1 MQTRIGVGLDE
12 NTAMSPE
19 LLIQGAS
26 ASITLRRPD
35 VANKLMPEDLM
46 VMRRHID
53 EVNARPEVL
62 VLTLQAVGKH
72 FCSGY
77 DIGEIANS
85 QNEGSSFGEM
95 VDAIENCRTVTIA
108 AIQGGVFGGATDM
121 ALACD
126 FRVGGANSQM
136 FMPAARLGLHF
147 YASGLER
154 YVTRLGVDT
163 AKRLFLTCEK
173 LQAQAMKDCG
183 FLTDLVDGEDIAPR
197 VAQLQST
204 LAGMAPLALLGMK
217 KHLNAI
223 VRGAHD
229 QASIDAAVQAT
240 IESTDLEE
248 GGAAW
253 REKRQPQF
261 RGALSR
267 GSGFCQMRF
276 RKRLIPVQTA
286 GVGHG
291 FLVDHFVQ
299 RLAQQQLFDR

>member
-1 MQTRIGVGLDE
+1 
-12 NTAMSPE
+12 MSPE
-19 LLIQGAS
+19 LLIHGTR
-26 ASITLRRPD
+26 ASITLRRPE
-35 VANKLMPEDLM
+35 VANKLLPEDLITL
-46 VMRRHID
+46 RRQLD

-62 VLTLQAVGKH
+62 VLTLQGVGKH

-95 VDAIENCRTVTIA
+95 VDAIENCRAVTIA

-136 FMPAARLGLHF
+136 FMPAVRLGLHF

-163 AKRLFLTCEK
+163 AKRLFLTAEK
-173 LQAQAMKDCG
+173 LDAQAMKDCG
-183 FLTDLVDGEDIAPR
+183 FLTDLAEGVDISTRLEH
-197 VAQLQST
+197 LQTT

-223 VRGAHD
+223 ARGAHD
-229 QASIDAAVQAT
+229 RASIDAAVQTT
-240 IESTDLEE
+240 IESADLQE
-248 GGAAW
+248 GGSAW

-261 RGALSR
+261 TGR
-267 GSGFCQMRF
+267 
-276 RKRLIPVQTA
+276 
-286 GVGHG
+286 
-291 FLVDHFVQ
+291 
-299 RLAQQQLFDR
+299 

>member
-1 MQTRIGVGLDE
+1 
-12 NTAMSPE
+12 MSPE
-19 LLIQGAS
+19 LLIQGAC
-26 ASITLRRPD
+26 ASITLRRPE
-35 VANKLMPEDLM
+35 VANKLMPEDLI
-46 VMRRHID
+46 VLRRQLK
-53 EVNARPEVL
+53 EVNANPDVL

-95 VDAIENCRTVTIA
+95 VDAIENCRPVTIA

-126 FRVGGANSQM
+126 FRVGGSNSQM

-147 YASGLER
+147 YLSGLER
-154 YVTRLGVDT
+154 YVTRLGLDT
-163 AKRLFLTCEK
+163 AKRLFLSGEK

-183 FLTDLVDGEDIAPR
+183 FLTDLVAGSEISER
-197 VAQLQST
+197 VVQLQTT

-223 VRGAHD
+223 ARGVHD
-229 QASIDAAVQAT
+229 KASIDAAVQAS
-240 IESTDLEE
+240 IESADLKE

-253 REKRQPQF
+253 REKREPQF
-261 RGALSR
+261 TGR
-267 GSGFCQMRF
+267 
-276 RKRLIPVQTA
+276 
-286 GVGHG
+286 
-291 FLVDHFVQ
+291 
-299 RLAQQQLFDR
+299 

>member
-1 MQTRIGVGLDE
+1 
-12 NTAMSPE
+12 MSPE
-19 LLIQGAS
+19 LLIQGAC
-26 ASITLRRPD
+26 ASITLRRPE
-35 VANKLMPEDLM
+35 VANKLMPEDLI
-46 VMRRHID
+46 VLRRQLK
-53 EVNARPEVL
+53 EVNANPDVL
-62 VLTLQAVGKH
+62 VLTLQAAGKH

-95 VDAIENCRTVTIA
+95 VDAIENCRPVTIA

-126 FRVGGANSQM
+126 FRVGGSNSQM

-147 YASGLER
+147 YLSGLER

-163 AKRLFLTCEK
+163 AKRLFLSGEK

-183 FLTDLVDGEDIAPR
+183 FLTDLVVGPEISER
-197 VAQLQST
+197 VAQLQTT

-223 VRGAHD
+223 ARGVHD
-229 QASIDAAVQAT
+229 KASIDAAVQAT
-240 IESTDLEE
+240 IESADLKE

-253 REKRQPQF
+253 REKREPQF
-261 RGALSR
+261 TGR
-267 GSGFCQMRF
+267 
-276 RKRLIPVQTA
+276 
-286 GVGHG
+286 
-291 FLVDHFVQ
+291 
-299 RLAQQQLFDR
+299 

>member
-1 MQTRIGVGLDE
+1 
-12 NTAMSPE
+12 MSPE
-19 LLIQGAS
+19 LLIQGTC
-26 ASITLRRPD
+26 ASITLRRPE
-35 VANKLMPEDLM
+35 VANKLMPEDLITL
-46 VMRRHID
+46 RRQLD
-53 EVNARPEVL
+53 EVNANPAVL
-62 VLTLQAVGKH
+62 VLTLQGVGKH

-95 VDAIENCRTVTIA
+95 VDAIENCRAVTIA

-136 FMPAARLGLHF
+136 FMPAVRLGLHF

-163 AKRLFLTCEK
+163 AKRLFLTAEK
-173 LQAQAMKDCG
+173 LDAQAMKDCG
-183 FLTDLVDGEDIAPR
+183 FLTDLAEGSDISAR
-197 VAQLQST
+197 LEHLQTT

-223 VRGAHD
+223 ARGVHD
-229 QASIDAAVQAT
+229 RASIDAAVQAT
-240 IESTDLEE
+240 IESADLKE

-253 REKRQPQF
+253 REKRQ
-261 RGALSR
+261 ALFTGR
-267 GSGFCQMRF
+267 
-276 RKRLIPVQTA
+276 
-286 GVGHG
+286 
-291 FLVDHFVQ
+291 
-299 RLAQQQLFDR
+299 

>member
-1 MQTRIGVGLDE
+1 
-12 NTAMSPE
+12 MSPE
-19 LLIQGAS
+19 LLIQGAC
-26 ASITLRRPD
+26 ASITLRRPE
-35 VANKLMPEDLM
+35 VANKLMPEDLITL
-46 VMRRHID
+46 RRQLD
-53 EVNARPEVL
+53 EVNASPAVL
-62 VLTLQAVGKH
+62 VLTLQGVGKH

-95 VDAIENCRTVTIA
+95 VDAIENCRPVTIA

-126 FRVGGANSQM
+126 FRVGGSSSQM

-147 YASGLER
+147 YLTGLER

-163 AKRLFLTCEK
+163 AKRLFLMAEK
-173 LQAQAMKDCG
+173 LNAQAMKDCG
-183 FLTDLVDGEDIAPR
+183 FLTDLADGPDISAR
-197 VAQLQST
+197 MAQLQIT

-223 VRGAHD
+223 ARGVHD
-229 QASIDAAVQAT
+229 KAGIDAAVQAT
-240 IESTDLEE
+240 IESADLQE

-261 RGALSR
+261 TGR
-267 GSGFCQMRF
+267 
-276 RKRLIPVQTA
+276 
-286 GVGHG
+286 
-291 FLVDHFVQ
+291 
-299 RLAQQQLFDR
+299 

>member
-1 MQTRIGVGLDE
+1 MNE
-12 NTAMSPE
+12 NAAMSPE
-19 LLIQGAS
+19 LLIQGAR
-26 ASITLRRPD
+26 ASITLRRPE
-35 VANKLMPEDLM
+35 VANKLQPEDLI
-46 VMRRHID
+46 VLRRHLD
-53 EVNARPEVL
+53 EVNANPAVL
-62 VLTLQAVGKH
+62 VLTLQSVGKH

-95 VDAIENCRTVTIA
+95 VDAIENCRAVTIA

-147 YASGLER
+147 YASGMER

-183 FLTDLVDGEDIAPR
+183 FLTDLVDGADLCAHVE
-197 VAQLQST
+197 QLQTT
-204 LAGMAPLALLGMK
+204 LGGMAPLALLGRK
-217 KHLNAI
+217 KQLNAI
-223 VRGAHD
+223 ARGVHD
-229 QASIDAAVQAT
+229 RASIDAAVQAT
-240 IESTDLEE
+240 SESADLQE

-253 REKRQPQF
+253 REKRLPQF
-261 RGALSR
+261 KGR
-267 GSGFCQMRF
+267 
-276 RKRLIPVQTA
+276 
-286 GVGHG
+286 
-291 FLVDHFVQ
+291 
-299 RLAQQQLFDR
+299 

>member
-1 MQTRIGVGLDE
+1 
-12 NTAMSPE
+12 MSPE
-19 LLIQGAS
+19 LLIQGAR
-26 ASITLRRPD
+26 ASITLRRPE
-35 VANKLMPEDLM
+35 VANKLMPEDLITL
-46 VMRRHID
+46 RRQLD
-53 EVNARPEVL
+53 EVNANPQVL
-62 VLTLQAVGKH
+62 VLTLQGVGKH

-77 DIGEIANS
+77 DIGEIVNS

-95 VDAIENCRTVTIA
+95 VATIESCRAVTIA

-126 FRVGGANSQM
+126 FRVGGSYSQM

-147 YASGLER
+147 YLSGLER

-173 LQAQAMKDCG
+173 LNAQAMKDCG
-183 FLTDLVDGEDIAPR
+183 FLTDLVDGCDIEER
-197 VAQLQST
+197 VTQLQTT

-223 VRGAHD
+223 ARGVHD
-229 QASIDAAVQAT
+229 KASIDAAVQAT
-240 IESTDLEE
+240 IESADLNE

-261 RGALSR
+261 KG
-267 GSGFCQMRF
+267 C
-276 RKRLIPVQTA
+276 
-286 GVGHG
+286 
-291 FLVDHFVQ
+291 
-299 RLAQQQLFDR
+299 

>member
-1 MQTRIGVGLDE
+1 
-12 NTAMSPE
+12 MSPE
-19 LLIQGAS
+19 LLIQGAC
-26 ASITLRRPD
+26 ASITLRRPE
-35 VANKLMPEDLM
+35 VANKLMPEDLI
-46 VMRRHID
+46 VLRRQLD
-53 EVNARPEVL
+53 QVNANPDVL

-95 VDAIENCRTVTIA
+95 VDAIENCRPVTIA

-126 FRVGGANSQM
+126 FRVGGSNSQM

-147 YASGLER
+147 YLSGLER

-163 AKRLFLTCEK
+163 AKRLFLSGEK

-183 FLTDLVDGEDIAPR
+183 FLTDLVAGPEISER
-197 VAQLQST
+197 VVQLQTT

-223 VRGAHD
+223 ARGVHD
-229 QASIDAAVQAT
+229 KASIDAAVQAT
-240 IESTDLEE
+240 IESADLKE

-253 REKRQPQF
+253 REKREPQF
-261 RGALSR
+261 TG
-267 GSGFCQMRF
+267 Q
-276 RKRLIPVQTA
+276 
-286 GVGHG
+286 
-291 FLVDHFVQ
+291 
-299 RLAQQQLFDR
+299 

>member
-1 MQTRIGVGLDE
+1 MNE
-12 NTAMSPE
+12 NAAMSPE
-19 LLIQGAS
+19 LLIQGAR
-26 ASITLRRPD
+26 ASITLRRPE
-35 VANKLMPEDLM
+35 VANKLQPEDLI
-46 VMRRHID
+46 VLRRHLD
-53 EVNARPEVL
+53 EVNANPAVL
-62 VLTLQAVGKH
+62 VLTLQSVGKH

-95 VDAIENCRTVTIA
+95 VDAIENCRAVTIA

-147 YASGLER
+147 YASGMER

-183 FLTDLVDGEDIAPR
+183 FLTDLVDGSDLGAHVE
-197 VAQLQST
+197 QLQTT

-217 KHLNAI
+217 KQLTAI
-223 VRGAHD
+223 ARGVHD
-229 QASIDAAVQAT
+229 RASIDAAVQAT
-240 IESTDLEE
+240 FESADLQE

-253 REKRQPQF
+253 REKRLPQF
-261 RGALSR
+261 RGR
-267 GSGFCQMRF
+267 
-276 RKRLIPVQTA
+276 
-286 GVGHG
+286 
-291 FLVDHFVQ
+291 
-299 RLAQQQLFDR
+299 

>member
-1 MQTRIGVGLDE
+1 
-12 NTAMSPE
+12 MSPE
-19 LLIQGAS
+19 LLIQGTR
-26 ASITLRRPD
+26 ASITLRRPE
-35 VANKLMPEDLM
+35 VANKLLPEDLITL
-46 VMRRHID
+46 RRQLD

-62 VLTLQAVGKH
+62 VLTLQGVGKH

-95 VDAIENCRTVTIA
+95 VDAIENCRAVTIA

-136 FMPAARLGLHF
+136 FMPAVRLGLHF

-163 AKRLFLTCEK
+163 AKRLFLTAEK
-173 LQAQAMKDCG
+173 LDAQAMKDCG
-183 FLTDLVDGEDIAPR
+183 FLTDLAEGSDIHTR
-197 VAQLQST
+197 LEHLQTT

-223 VRGAHD
+223 ARGVHD
-229 QASIDAAVQAT
+229 RASIDAAVQAT
-240 IESTDLEE
+240 IESADLKE

-253 REKRQPQF
+253 REKRQ
-261 RGALSR
+261 ALFTGR
-267 GSGFCQMRF
+267 
-276 RKRLIPVQTA
+276 
-286 GVGHG
+286 
-291 FLVDHFVQ
+291 
-299 RLAQQQLFDR
+299 